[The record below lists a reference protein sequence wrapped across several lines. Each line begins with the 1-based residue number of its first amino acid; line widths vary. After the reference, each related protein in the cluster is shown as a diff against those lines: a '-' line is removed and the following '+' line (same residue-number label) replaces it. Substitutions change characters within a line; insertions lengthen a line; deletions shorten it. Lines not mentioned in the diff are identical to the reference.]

1 MSARIP
7 ETKRTFLSPGDMQV
21 TSSAHKRD
29 RSVPQQMF
37 FVSAI
42 RPKITTRCR
51 DQSPLPLR
59 VPSLSAVLHLSNP
72 THTADGWKKA
82 RKEREENPPT
92 ILSRHE
98 STSGAARSCL
108 RVAVSMSQR
117 SRLVSSLSLSRLF
130 RIPVSHPP
138 RRCPDFSEV
147 LRSASAVR
155 LSSPFRL
162 DPSSLSFALSNVF

>member
-1 MSARIP
+1 
-7 ETKRTFLSPGDMQV
+7 MQ
-21 TSSAHKRD
+21 
-29 RSVPQQMF
+29 RS
-37 FVSAI
+37 
-42 RPKITTRCR
+42 K
-51 DQSPLPLR
+51 
-59 VPSLSAVLHLSNP
+59 PSLPSVEFHFSPQPSTSLIPP
-72 THTADGWKKA
+72 TLRTDEKKKA
-82 RKEREENPPT
+82 RKEREREEENPPT

-117 SRLVSSLSLSRLF
+117 SRLVSSLSLSRPS
-130 RIPVSHPP
+130 RIPVSHPS

-162 DPSSLSFALSNVF
+162 NPPSSLSFALSNVF